1 MTMPPHTTTQHPGP
15 CAVECPSS
23 MARPAA
29 FRHPVTTRETSRFST
44 DRRNEE
50 ATISLAVDRAAG
62 GHALVWSGCDQNGAG
77 L

>member
-1 MTMPPHTTTQHPGP
+1 
-15 CAVECPSS
+15 